1 MKCLIYLSLSSDL
14 GMSINCPYFFLSFRA
29 RINGYDRKEDFNMD
43 SKKNKLRTEV
53 ELLSIKS
60 LLNLASGHVKE
71 AQEAIELRNK
81 KAKLYA
87 MLEKQNK

>member
-1 MKCLIYLSLSSDL
+1 
-14 GMSINCPYFFLSFRA
+14 
-29 RINGYDRKEDFNMD
+29 MD